1 MLEIEP
7 RFSARSES
15 TLSYQAIS
23 SVPSVQNGF
32 GDRSHIAQT
41 GLELLLAKVDLELL
55 IASVFRVL
63 GL

>member
-7 RFSARSES
+7 RFSAGSES
-15 TLSYQAIS
+15 TLSYQAVS
-23 SVPSVQNGF
+23 SIPSFQVLE
-32 GDRSHIAQT
+32 T
-41 GLELLLAKVDLELL
+41 GLIEPRLALNYYVAKVDLEPL